1 LEVPYLLLGTQAGAG
16 VGFLIAGI
24 PGLLVGGVVGFITSL
39 AVFNIVHRR
48 RGKVVHRLNKK
59 SGGH

>member
-39 AVFNIVHRR
+39 AVFNIVQ
-48 RGKVVHRLNKK
+48 KTI
-59 SGGH
+59 